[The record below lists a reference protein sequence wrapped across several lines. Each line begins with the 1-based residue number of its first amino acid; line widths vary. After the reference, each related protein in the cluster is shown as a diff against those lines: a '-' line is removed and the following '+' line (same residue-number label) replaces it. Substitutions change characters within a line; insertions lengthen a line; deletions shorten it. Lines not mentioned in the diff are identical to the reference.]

1 MNTQASYSGS
11 CFCGTVRFT
20 LNGEPEAM
28 AYCHCNSCRHWSAGP
43 VSAFT
48 LWKPD
53 ALRVTQGTEH
63 INTFNKNPGSDDT
76 TVMSERQWCGVCGG
90 HICTAHPTMGLID
103 VPAVVID
110 GLTFKPAFTCI
121 TRSQCIASR
130 TVCQNSAICRRRP
143 GVRGIC
149 WMKCAEPLQRSYQC
163 RESAAE

>member
-110 GLTFKPAFTCI
+110 GLTFKPAFHVHYQESVH
-121 TRSQCIASR
+121 RIADGLPKFSDLPAEAGG
-130 TVCQNSAICRRRP
+130 S
-143 GVRGIC
+143 GHLLDEVR
-149 WMKCAEPLQRSYQC
+149 
-163 RESAAE
+163 